1 VRLDPRQTKTGHP
14 HWWTV
19 LSVGI
24 ALMALVAAI
33 SGTKS
38 LAPYRHAK
46 SSERLS
52 QAQNQSS
59 LQPAIHV
66 FETKPSPSIAPT
78 TSMVQVARATD
89 PLSEQP
95 ASSALPA
102 TPAPAPDVA
111 DSPPSSSFEGFF
123 ESPVVI
129 STNYPISSDGAVTAT
144 ATWSE
149 PVSMTL
155 TLNCSLSNQ
164 SKTGGPGI
172 ALTFSGLDSQC
183 VISLSEPFGT
193 PGVVDY
199 SVDITQ

>member
-1 VRLDPRQTKTGHP
+1 VRLDPHQAKTGHP

-38 LAPYRHAK
+38 LTPDRHK
-46 SSERLS
+46 RSSERPS
-52 QAQNQSS
+52 QAQGQSS
-59 LQPAIHV
+59 LQPPIHV
-66 FETKPSPSIAPT
+66 FETRPSPSIAPAP
-78 TSMVQVARATD
+78 SVVQITRTTD
-89 PLSEQP
+89 PLPEQP
-95 ASSALPA
+95 ARSALA
-102 TPAPAPDVA
+102 AAPARDVA

-123 ESPVVI
+123 ESPLVI
-129 STNYPISSDGAVTAT
+129 SSDYPISSDGSLTAT

-172 ALTFSGLDSQC
+172 SLTLSGVDSQC

>member
-1 VRLDPRQTKTGHP
+1 VRLGHRQTKTGHP

-38 LAPYRHAK
+38 LAPGRHMK
-46 SSERLS
+46 SSERLP
-52 QAQNQSS
+52 QAQNPSS
-59 LQPAIHV
+59 LRPAIHV
-66 FETKPSPSIAPT
+66 FQTKPSPSITPT
-78 TSMVQVARATD
+78 PSMVQEARTTD
-89 PLSEQP
+89 PLPVGP
-95 ASSALPA
+95 ASSALA
-102 TPAPAPDVA
+102 ASAHDVA
-111 DSPPSSSFEGFF
+111 DSSSSSSFEGFF
-123 ESPVVI
+123 ESPEVV
-129 STNYPISSDGAVTAT
+129 STNYPISSDGTLTAT
-144 ATWSE
+144 ATWSD

-155 TLNCSLSNQ
+155 TLDCSLSNQ
-164 SKTGGPGI
+164 SETGGPGI

-183 VISLSEPFGT
+183 VITLSEPFGT